1 MASMPTPLSEA
12 FLTVL
17 ACRERGITSQ
27 EQLVPRVMH
36 IDENASPVSISQ
48 AGLIRLSGPARAIAL
63 DVLRVNSLQTGAYV
77 SHFRG
82 RGMEFDESRPYQPGD
97 DPRSID
103 WRVTARSTTAY
114 TKLFREE
121 RERPVLV
128 VVDLRSTMHFATR
141 GSFKSVNGS
150 RAAALI
156 AWAAHHRGDRLGG
169 LIFGDTTHRELKPR
183 LGRRAA
189 LRFVHELVGHADWS
203 PGEDTGIDG
212 SEQFTQAMSSLRRV
226 ARPGSL
232 VVVISDFSGF
242 SRAAQSYL
250 SSVARH
256 NEVLAVFLNDP
267 LEREL
272 PPPGRYRL
280 VSPDDE
286 LAIDTFANAARRDY
300 HNAFEQRLHELETFC
315 QRYGVHLMPMST
327 DDDPVGSLQTA
338 LGRRTR

>member
-1 MASMPTPLSEA
+1 MARLD
-12 FLTVL
+12 
-17 ACRERGITSQ
+17 
-27 EQLVPRVMH
+27 H
-36 IDENASPVSISQ
+36 IPEDASPVSVSQ

-128 VVDLRSTMHFATR
+128 VVDLRSNMHFATR
-141 GSFKSVNGS
+141 GYFKSVNAS
-150 RAAALI
+150 RAAALL

-183 LGRRAA
+183 LGRQAA
-189 LRFVHELVGHADWS
+189 LRFVHELAGHADWQRRD
-203 PGEDTGIDG
+203 PAANVEALR
-212 SEQFTQAMSSLRRV
+212 QAMSALRRV

-232 VVVISDFSGF
+232 VVVASDFTGF
-242 SRAAQSYL
+242 GRQAQSYL

-256 NEVLAVFLNDP
+256 NEVLAVFMNDP
-267 LEREL
+267 LERSL

-280 VSPDDE
+280 VSSDDE
-286 LAIDTFANAARRDY
+286 MAIDTFAGAARRDY
-300 HNAFEQRLHELETFC
+300 EQAFEQRAEVLETFC
-315 QRYGVHLMPMST
+315 QRYGIHLMPMST
-327 DDDPVGSLQTA
+327 DDDPVSTLQTA
-338 LGRRTR
+338 LGKRTR

>member
-1 MASMPTPLSEA
+1 MRLD
-12 FLTVL
+12 
-17 ACRERGITSQ
+17 
-27 EQLVPRVMH
+27 H
-36 IDENASPVSISQ
+36 IPEDASPVSVSQ
-48 AGLIRLSGPARAIAL
+48 AGLIRLNGPARAIAL

-128 VVDLRSTMHFATR
+128 VVDLRSNMHFATR
-141 GSFKSVNGS
+141 GCFKSVNAS

-189 LRFVHELVGHADWS
+189 LRFVHQLAEHPDW
-203 PGEDTGIDG
+203 TNRGIPEG
-212 SEQFTQAMSSLRRV
+212 SDPFAQAMSSLRRV

-232 VVVISDFSGF
+232 VVVVSDFIGF
-242 SRAAQSYL
+242 DRAAQSYL

-256 NEVLAVFLNDP
+256 NEVLAVFMNDP
-267 LEREL
+267 LERKL
-272 PPPGRYRL
+272 PPPGRYRI

-286 LAIDTFANAARRDY
+286 LAIDTYAAAARSDY
-300 HNAFEQRLHELETFC
+300 EREFAKRSYELEAFC
-315 QRYGVHLMPMST
+315 HRYGVHLMSMST
-327 DDDPVGSLQTA
+327 DDDPVSTLQTA
-338 LGRRTR
+338 LGRRSH

>member
-1 MASMPTPLSEA
+1 
-12 FLTVL
+12 V
-17 ACRERGITSQ
+17 SQ
-27 EQLVPRVMH
+27 PEH
-36 IDENASPVSISQ
+36 IAENASLVAVSQ
-48 AGLIRLSGPARAIAL
+48 AGLIRLNGPAQAIAL

-128 VVDLRSTMHFATR
+128 MLDLRASMHFATR
-141 GSFKSVNGS
+141 GCFKSVNAS
-150 RAAALI
+150 RAAALL

-169 LIFGDTTHRELKPR
+169 LIFGDTTHRELKPK
-183 LGRRAA
+183 LGRQAA
-189 LRFVHELVGHADWS
+189 LRFVHQLVDHPDWQTRER
-203 PGEDTGIDG
+203 PDGGDGEP
-212 SEQFTQAMSSLRRV
+212 QLTQAMAALRRV

-232 VVVISDFSGF
+232 IVILSDFQGF
-242 SRAAQSYL
+242 SRTAQSYL

-256 NEVLAVFLNDP
+256 NEVLALFINDP
-267 LEREL
+267 IEREL

-280 VSPDDE
+280 VMGESE
-286 LAIDTFANAARRDY
+286 LAIDTYISSARREY
-300 HNAFEQRLHELETFC
+300 ANAFEQRQHALEAFC
-315 QRYGVHLMPMST
+315 HRYGIHLLPLST
-327 DDDPVGSLQTA
+327 EDDPISALQTA
-338 LGRRTR
+338 LGKRSR

>member
-1 MASMPTPLSEA
+1 MPLLDHMYE
-12 FLTVL
+12 
-17 ACRERGITSQ
+17 
-27 EQLVPRVMH
+27 
-36 IDENASPVSISQ
+36 DASPVSVSQ
-48 AGLIRLSGPARAIAL
+48 AGLIRLNGPARAIAL
-63 DVLRVNSLQTGAYV
+63 DALRVNSLQTGAYV

-128 VVDLRSTMHFATR
+128 VTDLRASMHFATR
-141 GSFKSVNGS
+141 GCFKSVNAS
-150 RAAALI
+150 RAAALLS
-156 AWAAHHRGDRLGG
+156 WAAHHRGDRLGG

-189 LRFVHELVGHADWS
+189 LRFVHELVNHPDWENRERA
-203 PGEDTGIDG
+203 PGTD
-212 SEQFTQAMSSLRRV
+212 SEAALTQAMSALRRV

-232 VVVISDFSGF
+232 VVVLSDFLGF
-242 SRAAQSYL
+242 SRAAQAYL

-267 LEREL
+267 LERKL

-280 VSPDDE
+280 VSRDDE
-286 LAIDTFANAARRDY
+286 LAIDTIAISARRDY
-300 HNAFEQRLHELETFC
+300 RDAFTQRTDELEAFC
-315 QRYGVHLMPMST
+315 HRYGVHLMSMST
-327 DDDPVGSLQTA
+327 EDDPVTTLQAA
-338 LGRRTR
+338 LGRRTH

>member
-1 MASMPTPLSEA
+1 MALLDHMPE
-12 FLTVL
+12 
-17 ACRERGITSQ
+17 
-27 EQLVPRVMH
+27 
-36 IDENASPVSISQ
+36 DASPVSVSQ
-48 AGLIRLSGPARAIAL
+48 AGLIRLNGPARAIAL
-63 DVLRVNSLQTGAYV
+63 DALRVNSLQTGAYV

-128 VVDLRSTMHFATR
+128 VADLRSNMHFATR
-141 GSFKSVNGS
+141 GCFKSVNAS
-150 RAAALI
+150 RAAALLS
-156 AWAAHHRGDRLGG
+156 WAAHHRGDRLGG

-189 LRFVHELVGHADWS
+189 LRFVHELVNHPDWENRERA
-203 PGEDTGIDG
+203 PDTDP
-212 SEQFTQAMSSLRRV
+212 EAALTRAMSALRRV

-232 VVVISDFSGF
+232 VVVLSDFLGF

-280 VSPDDE
+280 VSRDDE
-286 LAIDTFANAARRDY
+286 LAIDTIAKSARRDY
-300 HNAFEQRLHELETFC
+300 RHAFTQRSDELEAFC
-315 QRYGVHLMPMST
+315 HRYGVHLMSMST
-327 DDDPVGSLQTA
+327 EDDPVATLQTA
-338 LGRRTR
+338 LGRRTH

>member
-1 MASMPTPLSEA
+1 MPRLD
-12 FLTVL
+12 
-17 ACRERGITSQ
+17 
-27 EQLVPRVMH
+27 H
-36 IDENASPVSISQ
+36 IPEDASPVSVSQ
-48 AGLIRLSGPARAIAL
+48 AGLIQLNAPARAIAL
-63 DVLRVNSLQTGAYV
+63 DVMRVKSLQTGAYV

-103 WRVTARSTTAY
+103 WRVTARSSTAY

-128 VVDLRSTMHFATR
+128 VTDLRSNMHFATR
-141 GSFKSVNGS
+141 GCFKSVNAC
-150 RAAALI
+150 RASALL

-189 LRFVHELVGHADWS
+189 LRFVHQLADHPDWQQS
-203 PGEDTGIDG
+203 SDIDRA
-212 SEQFTQAMSSLRRV
+212 EPLTQAMSSLRRV

-232 VVVISDFSGF
+232 IVIVSDFIGF

-256 NEVLAVFLNDP
+256 NEVLAVFMHDP
-267 LEREL
+267 LEQQL
-272 PPPGRYRL
+272 PPPGRYRI
-280 VSPDDE
+280 VSQDDE
-286 LAIDTFANAARRDY
+286 MAIDTFATAARRDY
-300 HNAFEQRLHELETFC
+300 ANEFAQRKHELEVFC

-327 DDDPVGSLQTA
+327 DDDPVSALQTA
-338 LGRRTR
+338 LGRRTH

>member
-1 MASMPTPLSEA
+1 MPRLDHLYE
-12 FLTVL
+12 
-17 ACRERGITSQ
+17 
-27 EQLVPRVMH
+27 
-36 IDENASPVSISQ
+36 DASPVSVSQ
-48 AGLIRLSGPARAIAL
+48 AGLIRLNGPARAIAL
-63 DVLRVNSLQTGAYV
+63 NVLRVNSLQTGAYV

-128 VVDLRSTMHFATR
+128 VVDLRSNMHFATR
-141 GSFKSVNGS
+141 GCFKSVNAS

-156 AWAAHHRGDRLGG
+156 SWAAHHRGDRLGG

-189 LRFVHELVGHADWS
+189 LRFVHQLAEHPDW
-203 PGEDTGIDG
+203 TNRGIPEG
-212 SEQFTQAMSSLRRV
+212 SDPFARAMSSLRRV

-232 VVVISDFSGF
+232 VVVISDFIGF
-242 SRAAQSYL
+242 DRAAQSYL

-256 NEVLAVFLNDP
+256 NEVLAVFMNDP
-267 LEREL
+267 LERKL
-272 PPPGRYRL
+272 PPPGRYRI
-280 VSPDDE
+280 VSPNDE
-286 LAIDTFANAARRDY
+286 LAIDTYAAAARRDY
-300 HNAFEQRLHELETFC
+300 EHEFAERSHVLEAFCH
-315 QRYGVHLMPMST
+315 RYGVHLMPMST
-327 DDDPVGSLQTA
+327 DDDPVSTLQTA
-338 LGRRTR
+338 LGRRSH

>member
-1 MASMPTPLSEA
+1 MARLEH
-12 FLTVL
+12 LH
-17 ACRERGITSQ
+17 E
-27 EQLVPRVMH
+27 
-36 IDENASPVSISQ
+36 DASPVSVSQ
-48 AGLIRLSGPARAIAL
+48 AGLIRLNGPARAIAL

-128 VVDLRSTMHFATR
+128 VVDLRANMHFATR
-141 GSFKSVNGS
+141 GCFKSVNAS
-150 RAAALI
+150 RAAALLS
-156 AWAAHHRGDRLGG
+156 WAAHHRGDRLGG

-183 LGRRAA
+183 LGRQAA
-189 LRFVHELVGHADWS
+189 LRYVHELVAHPDWQNRERA
-203 PGEDTGIDG
+203 PGSDDDAPL
-212 SEQFTQAMSSLRRV
+212 TQAMSALRRV

-232 VVVISDFSGF
+232 VVILSDFLGF

-267 LEREL
+267 LERQL
-272 PPPGRYRL
+272 PPPGHYRL
-280 VSPDDE
+280 VSRDDE
-286 LAIDTFANAARRDY
+286 MAIDTYAKGARRDY
-300 HNAFEQRLHELETFC
+300 REAFEVRSQELEAFC
-315 QRYGVHLMPMST
+315 QRYGVHLMPLST
-327 DDDPVGSLQTA
+327 EDDPVTALQTA
-338 LGRRTR
+338 LGRREH

>member
-1 MASMPTPLSEA
+1 MPLLDHMYE
-12 FLTVL
+12 
-17 ACRERGITSQ
+17 
-27 EQLVPRVMH
+27 
-36 IDENASPVSISQ
+36 DASPVSVSQ
-48 AGLIRLSGPARAIAL
+48 AGLIRLNGPARAIAL
-63 DVLRVNSLQTGAYV
+63 DALRVNSLQTGAYV

-128 VVDLRSTMHFATR
+128 VTDLRASMHFATR
-141 GSFKSVNGS
+141 GCFKSVNAS
-150 RAAALI
+150 RAAALLS
-156 AWAAHHRGDRLGG
+156 WAAHHRGDRLGG

-189 LRFVHELVGHADWS
+189 LRFVHELVNHPDWENRERA
-203 PGEDTGIDG
+203 PGTD
-212 SEQFTQAMSSLRRV
+212 SEAALTQAMSALRRV

-232 VVVISDFSGF
+232 VVVLSDFLGF
-242 SRAAQSYL
+242 SRAAQAYL

-267 LEREL
+267 LERKL

-280 VSPDDE
+280 VSRDDE
-286 LAIDTFANAARRDY
+286 LAIDTIAKSARRDY
-300 HNAFEQRLHELETFC
+300 RDAFTQRTDELEAFC
-315 QRYGVHLMPMST
+315 HRYGVHLMSMST
-327 DDDPVGSLQTA
+327 EDDPVTTLQAA
-338 LGRRTR
+338 LGRRTH

>member
-1 MASMPTPLSEA
+1 MRRLDH
-12 FLTVL
+12 
-17 ACRERGITSQ
+17 
-27 EQLVPRVMH
+27 VPE
-36 IDENASPVSISQ
+36 DASPVSVSQ
-48 AGLIRLSGPARAIAL
+48 AGLIRLNGPARAIAL
-63 DVLRVNSLQTGAYV
+63 NVLRVNSLQTGAYV

-128 VVDLRSTMHFATR
+128 AVDLRANMHFATR
-141 GSFKSVNGS
+141 GCFKSVNAS
-150 RAAALI
+150 RAAALLS
-156 AWAAHHRGDRLGG
+156 WSAHHRGDRLGG

-189 LRFVHELVGHADWS
+189 LRYVHQLAEHPDWQS
-203 PGEDTGIDG
+203 NAGEKNA
-212 SEQFTQAMSSLRRV
+212 EALTQAMSALRRV

-232 VVVISDFSGF
+232 VVVISDFVGF
-242 SRAAQSYL
+242 SRAAKAYL

-256 NEVLAVFLNDP
+256 NEVLAVFMSDP

-272 PPPGRYRL
+272 PPPGRYRI
-280 VSPDDE
+280 VAPDNE
-286 LAIDTFANAARRDY
+286 MAMDTHATAARRDY
-300 HNAFEQRLHELETFC
+300 ENQFANRASELDAFC
-315 QRYGVHLMPMST
+315 QRYGIHLMPMST
-327 DDDPVGSLQTA
+327 DDDPVTA
-338 LGRRTR
+338 LQAALGSRTH

>member
-1 MASMPTPLSEA
+1 MVHLD
-12 FLTVL
+12 
-17 ACRERGITSQ
+17 
-27 EQLVPRVMH
+27 H
-36 IDENASPVSISQ
+36 IPEDASPVSVSQ
-48 AGLIRLSGPARAIAL
+48 AGLIRLNGPARAIAL

-128 VVDLRSTMHFATR
+128 VTDLRANMHFATR
-141 GSFKSVNGS
+141 GCFKSVNAS

-169 LIFGDTTHRELKPR
+169 IIFGDTVHRELKPR
-183 LGRRAA
+183 LGRRSA
-189 LRFVHELVGHADWS
+189 LRFVHQLVDHPDWQTRTDADDS
-203 PGEDTGIDG
+203 DAL
-212 SEQFTQAMSSLRRV
+212 TQAMSALRRV

-232 VVVISDFSGF
+232 VVIISDFTDF
-242 SRAAQSYL
+242 SRAAQAYL

-256 NEVLAVFLNDP
+256 NEVLAVHVSDP

-280 VSPDDE
+280 VAADDE
-286 LAIDTFANAARRDY
+286 MAIDTFAAAARRDY
-300 HNAFEQRLHELETFC
+300 ENDYAERAHELERFC
-315 QRYGVHLMPMST
+315 QRYGVHLMELST
-327 DDDPVGSLQTA
+327 NDDPVSTLQTA
-338 LGRRTR
+338 LGRRNP

>member
-1 MASMPTPLSEA
+1 M
-12 FLTVL
+12 
-17 ACRERGITSQ
+17 
-27 EQLVPRVMH
+27 VPFDHMYE
-36 IDENASPVSISQ
+36 DASPVSVSQ
-48 AGLIRLSGPARAIAL
+48 AGLIRLNGPARAIAL
-63 DVLRVNSLQTGAYV
+63 DALRVNSLQTGAYV

-128 VVDLRSTMHFATR
+128 VADLRASMHFATR
-141 GSFKSVNGS
+141 GCFKSVNAS
-150 RAAALI
+150 RAAALLS
-156 AWAAHHRGDRLGG
+156 WAAHHRGDRLGG

-189 LRFVHELVGHADWS
+189 LRFVHELVNHPDWENRER
-203 PGEDTGIDG
+203 PPEID
-212 SEQFTQAMSSLRRV
+212 SEAALTQAMSALRRV

-232 VVVISDFSGF
+232 VVVLSDFLGF

-267 LEREL
+267 LERKL

-280 VSPDDE
+280 VSRDDE
-286 LAIDTFANAARRDY
+286 LAIDTIAKSARRDY
-300 HNAFEQRLHELETFC
+300 RDAFTQRTDKLEAFC
-315 QRYGVHLMPMST
+315 HRYGVHLMSMST
-327 DDDPVGSLQTA
+327 EDDPVTTLQAA
-338 LGRRTR
+338 LGRRTH

>member
-1 MASMPTPLSEA
+1 MPGLHHMAE
-12 FLTVL
+12 
-17 ACRERGITSQ
+17 
-27 EQLVPRVMH
+27 
-36 IDENASPVSISQ
+36 DASPVNITQ

-128 VVDLRSTMHFATR
+128 VVDIRSTMHFATQ
-141 GSFKSVNGS
+141 GCFKSVNAS
-150 RAAALI
+150 RAAALL

-169 LIFGDTTHRELKPR
+169 IVFGDTTHRELKPR

-189 LRFVHELVGHADWS
+189 LRFVHALVGHRDW
-203 PGEDTGIDG
+203 
-212 SEQFTQAMSSLRRV
+212 EQGDDPVENGAEALTQAMSSLRRV

-232 VVVISDFSGF
+232 VVVISDFIGF
-242 SRAAQSYL
+242 SRVAQSYL

-256 NEVLAVFLNDP
+256 NEVLAVFMNDP

-280 VSPDDE
+280 VSAEDE
-286 LAIDTFANAARRDY
+286 LAIDTYASGARRDY
-300 HNAFEQRLHELETFC
+300 HNAFEKRTQELEAFC

-327 DDDPVGSLQTA
+327 DDDPVSALQKA
-338 LGRRTR
+338 LGRRSR

>member
-1 MASMPTPLSEA
+1 
-12 FLTVL
+12 
-17 ACRERGITSQ
+17 
-27 EQLVPRVMH
+27 VPRLDH
-36 IDENASPVSISQ
+36 LYEDASPVSVSQ
-48 AGLIRLSGPARAIAL
+48 AGLIRLNGPARAIAL
-63 DVLRVNSLQTGAYV
+63 NVLRVNSLQTGAYV

-128 VVDLRSTMHFATR
+128 VVDLRANMHFATR
-141 GSFKSVNGS
+141 GCFKSVNAS

-156 AWAAHHRGDRLGG
+156 SWAAHHRGDRLGG

-189 LRFVHELVGHADWS
+189 LRFVHQLAEHPDW
-203 PGEDTGIDG
+203 TNRGIPEG
-212 SEQFTQAMSSLRRV
+212 SDPFVRAMSSLRRV

-232 VVVISDFSGF
+232 VVVISDFIGF
-242 SRAAQSYL
+242 DRAAQSYL

-256 NEVLAVFLNDP
+256 NEVLAVFMNDP
-267 LEREL
+267 LERKL
-272 PPPGRYRL
+272 PPPGRYRI
-280 VSPDDE
+280 VSPNDE
-286 LAIDTFANAARRDY
+286 LAIDTYAAAARRDY
-300 HNAFEQRLHELETFC
+300 EHEFAERSHVLEAFCH
-315 QRYGVHLMPMST
+315 RYGVHLMPMST
-327 DDDPVGSLQTA
+327 DDDPVSTLQTA
-338 LGRRTR
+338 LGRRSH

>member
-1 MASMPTPLSEA
+1 MPRLEH
-12 FLTVL
+12 LY
-17 ACRERGITSQ
+17 E
-27 EQLVPRVMH
+27 
-36 IDENASPVSISQ
+36 DASPVSVSQ
-48 AGLIRLSGPARAIAL
+48 AGLIRLNGPARAIAL

-128 VVDLRSTMHFATR
+128 VVDLRANMHFATR
-141 GSFKSVNGS
+141 GCFKSVNAS
-150 RAAALI
+150 RAAALLS
-156 AWAAHHRGDRLGG
+156 WAAHHRGDRLGG

-183 LGRRAA
+183 LGRQAA
-189 LRFVHELVGHADWS
+189 LRYVHELVAHPDWQNRERA
-203 PGEDTGIDG
+203 PGSDDAAPL
-212 SEQFTQAMSSLRRV
+212 TQAMSALRRV

-232 VVVISDFSGF
+232 VVILSDFLGF

-267 LEREL
+267 LERQL
-272 PPPGRYRL
+272 PPPGHYRL
-280 VSPDDE
+280 VSRDDE
-286 LAIDTFANAARRDY
+286 MAIDTYARGARRDY
-300 HNAFEQRLHELETFC
+300 REAFQVRSQELEAFC
-315 QRYGVHLMPMST
+315 QRYGVHLMPLST
-327 DDDPVGSLQTA
+327 EDDPVTALQTA
-338 LGRRTR
+338 LGRREH

>member
-1 MASMPTPLSEA
+1 MNPLDHMPE
-12 FLTVL
+12 
-17 ACRERGITSQ
+17 
-27 EQLVPRVMH
+27 
-36 IDENASPVSISQ
+36 DASPVSVSQ
-48 AGLIRLSGPARAIAL
+48 AGLIRLNGPARAIAL
-63 DVLRVNSLQTGAYV
+63 DALRVNSLQTGAYV

-128 VVDLRSTMHFATR
+128 VTDLRANMHFATR
-141 GSFKSVNGS
+141 GCFKSVNAS
-150 RAAALI
+150 RAAALLS
-156 AWAAHHRGDRLGG
+156 WAAHHRGDRLGG

-189 LRFVHELVGHADWS
+189 LRFVHELVSHPDWDNRERA
-203 PGEDTGIDG
+203 PDTDP
-212 SEQFTQAMSSLRRV
+212 EEALTRAMSALRRV

-232 VVVISDFSGF
+232 VVILSDFLGF

-267 LEREL
+267 LERKL

-280 VSPDDE
+280 VSGDDE
-286 LAIDTFANAARRDY
+286 LAIDTVARSARRDY
-300 HNAFEQRLHELETFC
+300 RHAFAQRSEELEAFC
-315 QRYGVHLMPMST
+315 HRYGVHLMSMST
-327 DDDPVGSLQTA
+327 EDDPVTMLQSA
-338 LGRRTR
+338 LGRRTH

>member
-1 MASMPTPLSEA
+1 LDH
-12 FLTVL
+12 L
-17 ACRERGITSQ
+17 
-27 EQLVPRVMH
+27 
-36 IDENASPVSISQ
+36 DESASPVSVSQ

-121 RERPVLV
+121 RERPVLIA
-128 VVDLRSTMHFATR
+128 VDLRSSMHFATQ
-141 GSFKSVNGS
+141 GCFKSVNAS
-150 RAAALI
+150 RAAALL

-183 LGRRAA
+183 LGRQAA
-189 LRFVHELVGHADWS
+189 LRYVHEIVGHRDWEHR
-203 PGEDTGIDG
+203 EDRPVVTA
-212 SEQFTQAMSSLRRV
+212 EPLTQAMAALRRV

-232 VVVISDFSGF
+232 VVVISDFTEF
-242 SRAAQSYL
+242 SRAAQAYL

-256 NEVLAVFLNDP
+256 NEVLALFINDP

-280 VSPDDE
+280 VSQDE
-286 LAIDTFANAARRDY
+286 EIAIDTFAGAARRDY
-300 HNAFEQRLHELETFC
+300 HEAFEKRAHELEGFC

-327 DDDPVGSLQTA
+327 DDDPVTTLQTA
-338 LGRRTR
+338 LGRRAR